1 MMVYDP
7 SVNST
12 LAPLEVTSMFVVPCG
27 HSSGDICSLIDM
39 QRKTNF
45 SKQTRVCWE
54 TWILEKTSSR
64 ICSYRIQFLGVSFL
78 KNIEQLK
85 ERKNKQV

>member
-1 MMVYDP
+1 MTALLSNCCCIAQARFRDLIRLKITYCKKKDFNELMMVYDP

-39 QRKTNF
+39 QRKLNF

-54 TWILEKTSSR
+54 T
-64 ICSYRIQFLGVSFL
+64 
-78 KNIEQLK
+78 
-85 ERKNKQV
+85 